1 MARKR
6 MIDPGYWSDDKII
19 ELEPI
24 QRLLFI
30 GMWNFADDVGVLKYS
45 PKQIKARI
53 FPADNITPGKLNEWL
68 VNLHEIG
75 LILLNED
82 CSLIKIKG
90 WANYQKINRPQP
102 SKYEFEAYEE
112 EDSEHSLNNHGTIT
126 PNRIEKNIIE
136 KKVIERSKNLSNQ
149 NQGFEQFY
157 NLYPRKVQ
165 RQRATTAYKKLTKK
179 EEALALKALPGHI
192 KIWTEKGT
200 EKDYIPHPASWL
212 NAKSWED
219 DISGPLSNSK
229 STIDD
234 YKLDTTGNA
243 RIGYCVKCSTSDFYD
258 KFRIQSED
266 SRCCKMALSPRPNK
280 TKRLTDELREKQG
293 SISTTKSMNK
303 LVGKYTN

>member
-30 GMWNFADDVGVLKYS
+30 GMWNFADDAGVLKYS

-53 FPADNITPGKLNEWL
+53 FPADNITPGKLNAWL

-82 CSLIKIKG
+82 KTLIKIKG
-90 WANYQKINRPQP
+90 WSNYQKINRPQA
-102 SKYEFEAYEE
+102 SKYEFQAFIEE
-112 EDSEHSLNNHGTIT
+112 NSEHSLNNHGVIT

-136 KKVIERSKNLSNQ
+136 KNIKVQ
-149 NQGFEQFY
+149 NKDFEQFY

-165 RQRATTAYKKLTKK
+165 KQRAMKAFNKLTKK
-179 EEALALKALPGHI
+179 EIKLVIDTLPGHI
-192 KIWTEKGT
+192 KNWDIKATDKEF
-200 EKDYIPHPASWL
+200 IPHPATWL

-219 DISGPLSNSK
+219 DVTSSDSRLSL
-229 STIDD
+229 DD

-243 RIGYCVKCSTSDFYD
+243 RIGYCSKCNGSDFYD
-258 KFRIQSED
+258 KFKVIGED
-266 SRCCKMALSPRPNK
+266 SRCCKARLLPSSNK
-280 TKRLTDELREKQG
+280 TKNLCNELREKQG
-293 SISTTKSMNK
+293 SISTSKGLNELIS
-303 LVGKYTN
+303 KYND